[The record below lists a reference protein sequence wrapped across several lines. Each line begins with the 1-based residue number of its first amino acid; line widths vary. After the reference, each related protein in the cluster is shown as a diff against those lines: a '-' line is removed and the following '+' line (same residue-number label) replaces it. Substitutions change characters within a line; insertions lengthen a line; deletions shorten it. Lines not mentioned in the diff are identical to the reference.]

1 LALKATSTTISFSK
15 PFEVFG
21 VDGTHPPGEY
31 GVEIEDEEIDGL
43 SLSAWRRTATYLRL
57 PSLSSPQRFS
67 ELVPVQQG
75 DLDVA
80 LRKDR
85 GEPD

>member
-21 VDGTHPPGEY
+21 VDGIHPPGEY
-31 GVEIEDEEIDGL
+31 SVEIEGEEIDGL

-57 PSLSSPQRFS
+57 PSLSSPQNVS
-67 ELVPVQQG
+67 ELVPVQQA
-75 DLDVA
+75 DLEAA

-85 GEPD
+85 GEAD